1 MDNIGRLFSQVAAE
15 AAISPNRAKLA
26 VYVMGLA
33 RDGRRLADVAKGLR
47 RKPETIKTLA
57 REFMIDFPDYRP
69 FAAYEKKGLQ
79 RPEPRYLLT
88 VTH

>member
-15 AAISPNRAKLA
+15 AKVSSNKAKLA

-33 RDGRRLADVAKGLR
+33 KDGRSLDDVAKGLR

-69 FAAYEKKGLQ
+69 FAIDERKGRQ
-79 RPEPRYLLT
+79 RPEPRYLLA
-88 VTH
+88 VAG